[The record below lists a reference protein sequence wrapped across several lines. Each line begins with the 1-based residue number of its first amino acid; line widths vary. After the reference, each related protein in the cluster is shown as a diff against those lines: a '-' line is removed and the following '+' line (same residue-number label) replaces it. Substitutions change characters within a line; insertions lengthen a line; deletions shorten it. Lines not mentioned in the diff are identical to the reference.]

1 MKVSINN
8 HRDHDIN
15 RGVELILKRRRREKD
30 ESKLVDK
37 RISFDKVFSLF
48 KREIQLKFEISFV
61 KKI

>member
-1 MKVSINN
+1 MSINN

-15 RGVELILKRRRREKD
+15 RGVELILKRRRREKN